1 MQDTSS
7 LYAGQKGR
15 GRDAAAPTEIP
26 AAGWKDILYRMFRS
40 INDDRILLTSAGV
53 TFYMLLALV
62 PTLTSVVAIYGL
74 FNNTSDVAN
83 QVDLL
88 VGLVPSGGIDIIRDQ
103 LTRLTTESSRTLS
116 FTLLI
121 SIAIALWSASAGVK
135 ALFEAMNIAYHEQE
149 RRPFLKLQLIALL
162 FTLGGSVAAMMVVAT
177 VVILPAIIALLPT
190 TGGLEWLVRV
200 ASYVVMLL
208 VVWLS
213 IAALYRWGPSREEA
227 KWRWITPGAVLAVV
241 LLGATS
247 IAFSW
252 YVTNF
257 SDYNASY
264 GSLGALIALLTW
276 VWISVTLVIL
286 GAELNSEVEHQTA
299 RDSTTGPEM
308 PLGERGAHMADHVG
322 RVWPWDRK
330 KLEKPAKPPL
340 ERRSLPWGTIAFSA
354 PAAWLL
360 SRARKRSGS

>member
-7 LYAGQKGR
+7 LYAGQRGR
-15 GRDAAAPTEIP
+15 GRDADAPTEIP
-26 AAGWKDILYRMFRS
+26 AAGWKDILYRLFRS
-40 INDDRILLTSAGV
+40 INNDRILLTSAGV
-53 TFYMLLALV
+53 TFYLLLALV

-74 FNNTSDVAN
+74 FNNRVDVAN

-88 VGLVPSGGIDIIRDQ
+88 VGLVPPGGLEIIREQ
-103 LTRLTTESSRTLS
+103 LMRLTSESERTLS
-116 FTLLI
+116 VTLFI

-135 ALFEAMNIAYHEQE
+135 AMFEAMNIAYHEQE
-149 RRPFLKLQLIALL
+149 RRSFFKLNGVALL
-162 FTLGGSVAAMMVVAT
+162 FTLGGAVAAMMVVAT
-177 VVILPAIIALLPT
+177 VVILPAIIALLPS
-190 TGGLEWLVRV
+190 TGGFEWVVRV

-208 VVWLS
+208 VVSVS
-213 IAALYRWGPSREEA
+213 IAGLYRWGPSREEA
-227 KWRWITPGAVLAVV
+227 KWRWITPGAAFAVL
-241 LLGATS
+241 LLGAAS

-276 VWISVTLVIL
+276 LWISVTLVIL

-308 PLGERGAHMADHVG
+308 PLGQRGAHMADHVG

-330 KLEKPAKPPL
+330 KLEKVPEPQR
-340 ERRSLPWGTIAFSA
+340 ERRPLDWHALALSA
-354 PAAWLL
+354 PAAWLMGL
-360 SRARKRSGS
+360 ARKRGRS